1 MTTKLFRGPLYLF
14 ISIFLF
20 SCMGQKNKTMTM
32 TTDDLRD
39 KIMGGW
45 AAQTIGVT
53 YGGPTE
59 FRYCKRIIPDSIK
72 IPWPGSG
79 YHKQIFEN
87 RPGLYD
93 DIYMD
98 LTFVEVFER
107 YGIEAPVDSF
117 ANAFAHADY
126 QLWHANQAARY
137 NILNGIMPPESGHWL
152 NNPHA
157 DDIDFQIEA
166 DFAGLMAPGM
176 PNAASEITDKIGH
189 IMNYGDGWYGGVYVA
204 AMYSLAFVSNDID
217 FIVTEALKTIPVQ
230 SDFYKC
236 MADVIGWCKA
246 NDDWKITWQLL
257 EEKWG
262 EDLTCPDGIRE
273 PFNIEAKMNS
283 AYIVIGLL
291 YGNGDFAK
299 TIDISTRCG
308 QDSDCNPA
316 SAGGILGTMMGYS
329 NIPDYWLNDLKEVE
343 NLNFRYTNI
352 SLKKAYEMS
361 FNQALKV
368 IEKNGGTIKE
378 KSVTIPVQ
386 TPVPVRYEKSFEGVY
401 YTETKIQNKS
411 LKEGDFSSE
420 FEGSGIIITGGL
432 TMDRRRGDNSGY
444 VAEVEIYINDLLKQT
459 VKLPADNRARKL
471 EIFWDYKLEQN
482 NNAIKLKWLNPVEN
496 SDILI
501 RKFILFSDKPIQN
514 LNQ

>member
-1 MTTKLFRGPLYLF
+1 
-14 ISIFLF
+14 
-20 SCMGQKNKTMTM
+20 
-32 TTDDLRD
+32 
-39 KIMGGW
+39 
-45 AAQTIGVT
+45 
-53 YGGPTE
+53 
-59 FRYCKRIIPDSIK
+59 
-72 IPWPGSG
+72 
-79 YHKQIFEN
+79 
-87 RPGLYD
+87 
-93 DIYMD
+93 
-98 LTFVEVFER
+98 
-107 YGIEAPVDSF
+107 
-117 ANAFAHADY
+117 
-126 QLWHANQAARY
+126 
-137 NILNGIMPPESGHWL
+137 
-152 NNPHA
+152 
-157 DDIDFQIEA
+157 
-166 DFAGLMAPGM
+166 
-176 PNAASEITDKIGH
+176 
-189 IMNYGDGWYGGVYVA
+189 
-204 AMYSLAFVSNDID
+204 
-217 FIVTEALKTIPVQ
+217 
-230 SDFYKC
+230 